1 MTVRMD
7 GDVRPTKPGPPEPDR
22 GPGYVGYG
30 ANAGALYDRKVRNR
44 LKRVEGQIRGVLR
57 MMEERRSCAEV
68 IYQLSAARTALD
80 RAILY
85 LIGNYMEQC
94 MRGNLERG
102 ETIDGSVEEAIRLL
116 LKTR

>member
-1 MTVRMD
+1 MD
-7 GDVRPTKPGPPEPDR
+7 GDVRPTKPESPEPDR
-22 GPGYVGYG
+22 GRGYVGYE
-30 ANAGALYDRKVRNR
+30 ASAGALYDRKVRNR

>member
-1 MTVRMD
+1 
-7 GDVRPTKPGPPEPDR
+7 
-22 GPGYVGYG
+22 VGYG
-30 ANAGALYDRKVRNR
+30 ASTETLYDRKVRNR

-94 MRGNLERG
+94 MRNDLDSG

>member
-1 MTVRMD
+1 MTVRME
-7 GDVRPTKPGPPEPDR
+7 GDARPAKPESPEPGR
-22 GPGYVGYG
+22 AHGCVGYG
-30 ANAGALYDRKVRNR
+30 ANAEALYDRKVRNR

-85 LIGNYMEQC
+85 LVGNYMEQC
-94 MRGNLERG
+94 MRGDLERG